1 MLTDPQGWG
10 SGSNL
15 VQAGF
20 INEPHTEDHIGRLK
34 LSATRYFESGP
45 FSGLEF
51 GADYEHRRKDYV
63 INQDFLV
70 LGGGPSLLLNGGATQ
85 TAPIPASALEGTG
98 DPLGF
103 MGIGPEPLYN
113 PFALIESGTL
123 VEYPTAL
130 SSISVPPDWVVFEN
144 DTTPYVQLDHPYRSE
159 SRSSACAATSACRWP
174 IRISPPTASAWRP
187 ARPPADRRP
196 SSCCRCPAARATL
209 GICPA

>member
-1 MLTDPQGWG
+1 MSIRSSATTTTYYQARLYNIIWNNDFKLGDNWTANLTGAYSRAERDDYFLEAYSGYGYDGPANESTLPGTNVGFRESGNGELLLYPSQGLDGSNIMLTDPQGWG

-20 INEPHTEDHIGRLK
+20 INEPHTEDHIGRLE

-85 TAPIPASALEGTG
+85 TAPIPPSALEGTA

-103 MGIGPEPLYN
+103 MGVGPRAC
-113 PFALIESGTL
+113 F
-123 VEYPTAL
+123 
-130 SSISVPPDWVVFEN
+130 
-144 DTTPYVQLDHPYRSE
+144 TTRS
-159 SRSSACAATSACRWP
+159 P
-174 IRISPPTASAWRP
+174 
-187 ARPPADRRP
+187 
-196 SSCCRCPAARATL
+196 
-209 GICPA
+209 